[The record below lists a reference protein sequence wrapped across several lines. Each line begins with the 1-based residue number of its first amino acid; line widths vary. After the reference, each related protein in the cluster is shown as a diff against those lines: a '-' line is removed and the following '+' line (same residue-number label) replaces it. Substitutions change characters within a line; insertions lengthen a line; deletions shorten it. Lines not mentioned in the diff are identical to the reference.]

1 MKSDHNYNFWY
12 FQNNHIKTT
21 KIFSVRSGP
30 DPPIFK
36 KIAFRSSPD
45 PATIGFS
52 PDPAPSGPDP
62 CSSLLRSR
70 GVRSLKFF
78 TLTPLL
84 LRLNILRLHSDSET
98 FSSFGLRLL
107 FKLQSVCCKL
117 LAASKRPYPVFTLK
131 RLKKRIKRN
140 CWALQN
146 MWPMGRLRLWILTF
160 ENLFIRHLYCNS
172 TAWRECSGLGI
183 NEVNVK
189 EKP

>member
-1 MKSDHNYNFWY
+1 MLIGIVWRRAWFYCFIITQPLVLQMKHVSLLKYIYKWIIVKRCCFMYYHFIWRWTKYSTPEVYGVWNFRLRSCFGGIHSNT
-12 FQNNHIKTT
+12 FQN
-21 KIFSVRSGP
+21 F
-30 DPPIFK
+30 
-36 KIAFRSSPD
+36 
-45 PATIGFS
+45 
-52 PDPAPSGPDP
+52 
-62 CSSLLRSR
+62 
-70 GVRSLKFF
+70 
-78 TLTPLL
+78 
-84 LRLNILRLHSDSET
+84 E
-98 FSSFGLRLL
+98 LRLL